1 MAIAW
6 VEELSQPQ
14 LQKLQA
20 QRAKTP
26 AKRHK
31 QRQAELSF
39 RYEVVHLH
47 KKSLRANLC
56 ANTDIGTNIK
66 CKLTPHF

>member
-47 KKSLRANLC
+47 KKKSSRKGLRE
-56 ANTDIGTNIK
+56 DRYRQKYQI
-66 CKLTPHF
+66 